1 MYRALYAFR
10 SAEPNA
16 LAFAAGETFLVLERS
31 SAHWWLAARARSG
44 ETGYVPPAYLRR
56 LQGLEQDV
64 LQAIDRAIEAVH
76 NTAMRD
82 GGKYSL
88 EQRGVLQK
96 LIHHRKETLSRRGP
110 SASSVAVMTPST
122 SDHHLDAAVARQ
134 PNGVCRA
141 GFERQHSL
149 PSSEHL
155 VADGGLYQIPPQPRR
170 AAPATPPPPVKRRER
185 EALMA
190 SGSGVHNTR
199 PSGGNSVSSGSSVSS
214 TSLDTLYTGSSPSE
228 PGSSC
233 SPTPPPVP
241 RRGTHTTVS
250 QAQPPPSKASAPEP
264 PAEEELAAGTTSASD
279 DLEALGTLSLGTTE
293 EKAAAE
299 AAVPR
304 TIGAELMELVR
315 RNTGLSHELCRV
327 AIGVIVGHIQASVP
341 ASSPVME
348 QVLLSLVEGKDL
360 SMALPSGQ
368 ICHDQQRLEVIF
380 ADLARRKD
388 DAQQRSWALYE
399 DEGVIRCYLEEL
411 LHILTDA
418 DPEVCKKMCKRNE
431 FESVLALVAYYQME
445 HRASLR
451 LLLLKCFGAMCSLDA
466 AIISTL
472 VSSVLPVELARDMQ
486 TDTQDHQK
494 LCYSALILAMV
505 FSMGEAVP
513 YAHYE
518 HLGTPFAQFLLSI
531 VEDGLPLDTTEQLPD
546 LCVNLLLALNLHLPA
561 PDQNVI
567 MAALSK
573 HANVKIF
580 SEKLLLLLNR
590 GDDPVRIFRHE
601 PQPPHS
607 VLKFL
612 QDVFGSP
619 ATAAI
624 FYHTDMMAL
633 IDITVRHIADLSP
646 GDKVPFGAGQRPWS
660 GVPRLLEPG
669 STPSREP
676 HPVERSRVP
685 ALTSSWV
692 SGCPRPLH
700 PALHLVIDSAFGG
713 RSI

>member
-76 NTAMRD
+76 NAAMRE

-110 SASSVAVMTPST
+110 SASSPAAMTPST
-122 SDHHLDAAVARQ
+122 SDHCLAAAARQ
-134 PNGVCRA
+134 PNGVCRT

-149 PSSEHL
+149 PSSEYL
-155 VADGGLYQIPPQPRR
+155 GADGGLYQIPPQPRR
-170 AAPATPPPPVKRRER
+170 AAPATPPPPVKRRDR
-185 EALMA
+185 EALA
-190 SGSGVHNTR
+190 ALGSGSRHAT
-199 PSGGNSVSSGSSVSS
+199 PSGGSSVSSGSSVST
-214 TSLDTLYTGSSPSE
+214 TSLDTLCTGSSLSEGPS
-228 PGSSC
+228 G

-241 RRGTHTTVS
+241 RRGPHTTVS
-250 QAQPPPSKASAPEP
+250 QAQPPSQGPVPEP
-264 PAEEELAAGTTSASD
+264 PAEEVAGDTPSAPEE
-279 DLEALGTLSLGTTE
+279 LEALSALSLGTAE
-293 EKAAAE
+293 EKAGAE
-299 AAVPR
+299 TAVPQ

-327 AIGVIVGHIQASVP
+327 AIGVVVGHIQASVP

-360 SMALPSGQ
+360 STALPSGQ

-380 ADLARRKD
+380 ADLAQRKD

-399 DEGVIRCYLEEL
+399 DEGVIRCYLDEL

-418 DPEVCKKMCKRNE
+418 DPEVCKKMCKRSQ

-513 YAHYE
+513 CAHYE
-518 HLGTPFAQFLLSI
+518 HLGTPFAQFLLSV
-531 VEDGLPLDTTEQLPD
+531 VEDGLPSDAAEQLPD
-546 LCVNLLLALNLHLPA
+546 LCTNLLLALNLHLPA
-561 PDQNVI
+561 PEQNVV
-567 MAALSK
+567 MAALGK
-573 HANVKIF
+573 HANVKVF

-590 GDDPVRIFRHE
+590 GDDPVRIFNHE
-601 PQPPHS
+601 PAPPHS

-612 QDVFGSP
+612 QDVFASP

-646 GDKVPFGAGQRPWS
+646 GDKLRMEYLSLMHAVVR
-660 GVPRLLEPG
+660 
-669 STPSREP
+669 STPYLQHRHRLPDLQATLRRILSEEDASPQCQVDRMIVREMCK
-676 HPVERSRVP
+676 EFP
-685 ALTSSWV
+685 ALCEAPS
-692 SGCPRPLH
+692 
-700 PALHLVIDSAFGG
+700 
-713 RSI
+713 

>member
-76 NTAMRD
+76 NAAMRD

-88 EQRGVLQK
+88 EQRGILQK

-110 SASSVAVMTPST
+110 SAPNPATMTPST
-122 SDHHLDAAVARQ
+122 SDHHLDAAAARQ

-149 PSSEHL
+149 PSSEYL
-155 VADGGLYQIPPQPRR
+155 GADGGLYQIPPQPRR
-170 AAPATPPPPVKRRER
+170 AAPATPPPPVKRRDR
-185 EALMA
+185 EALVA
-190 SGSGVHNTR
+190 LGSGGHNAT
-199 PSGGNSVSSGSSVSS
+199 PSGGSSVSSSSSVGS
-214 TSLDTLYTGSSPSE
+214 TSLDTLYTGSSSSE
-228 PGSSC
+228 PGPSC

-250 QAQPPPSKASAPEP
+250 QAQPPPSKVPNSEP
-264 PAEEELAAGTTSASD
+264 PTEEVAVDTAPAPDE
-279 DLEALGTLSLGTTE
+279 LEALGALSLGTTE
-293 EKAAAE
+293 EKALAE
-299 AAVPR
+299 TAVPR

-327 AIGVIVGHIQASVP
+327 AIGVVVGHIQASVP
-341 ASSPVME
+341 ASSPIME

-360 SMALPSGQ
+360 STALPSGQ
-368 ICHDQQRLEVIF
+368 VCHDQQRLEVIF

-445 HRASLR
+445 HRVSLR

-486 TDTQDHQK
+486 TDTQ
-494 LCYSALILAMV
+494 
-505 FSMGEAVP
+505 
-513 YAHYE
+513 E

-546 LCVNLLLALNLHLPA
+546 LCMNLLLALNLHLPA
-561 PDQNVI
+561 PDQNFI

-590 GDDPVRIFRHE
+590 GDDPVRIFKHE

-612 QDVFGSP
+612 QDVFASP

-646 GDKVPFGAGQRPWS
+646 GDKLRMEYLSLMHAVVR
-660 GVPRLLEPG
+660 
-669 STPSREP
+669 STPYLQHRHRLPDLQATLRRILTEEEASPQCQMDRMIVQEMCKEF
-676 HPVERSRVP
+676 PVLGEAPS
-685 ALTSSWV
+685 
-692 SGCPRPLH
+692 
-700 PALHLVIDSAFGG
+700 
-713 RSI
+713 